1 MHTKQFL
8 SPADVAR
15 ELDIS
20 TSTVLRL
27 IHSGDL
33 PAIAVSARIYRIPTA
48 SFEMYKAGTLT
59 RPTTAPLGG
68 SKARPE
74 IGRGERLPAA
84 AHRPLARAR

>member
-1 MHTKQFL
+1 MHMKQFL
-8 SPADVAR
+8 SPAEVAR

-33 PAIAVSARIYRIPTA
+33 PAIAVSARIYRIPVA

-59 RPTTAPLGG
+59 RPAIAPLGG
-68 SKARPE
+68 SRPRPE
-74 IGRGERLPAA
+74 IGRAERLPAA
-84 AHRPLARAR
+84 THRPLARAR

>member
-1 MHTKQFL
+1 MHMKQVL

-33 PAIAVSARIYRIPTA
+33 PAIAVSARIYRIPVA

-59 RPTTAPLGG
+59 RPAIAPVGG
-68 SKARPE
+68 PRPRPE
-74 IGRGERLPAA
+74 IGRAEPLPAVK
-84 AHRPLARAR
+84 HRPLTRAR